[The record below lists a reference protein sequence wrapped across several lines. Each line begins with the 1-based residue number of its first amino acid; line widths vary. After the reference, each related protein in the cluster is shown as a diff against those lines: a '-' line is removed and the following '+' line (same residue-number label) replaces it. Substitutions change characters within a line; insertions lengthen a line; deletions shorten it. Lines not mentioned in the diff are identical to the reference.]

1 MYLSVEFSV
10 DTEVSMSLQGCS
22 AVISKLEAG
31 AGLGK
36 AEGLTL
42 GAGVLMGR
50 GGKAALEK
58 GGGMV
63 KSGGVG

>member
-1 MYLSVEFSV
+1 
-10 DTEVSMSLQGCS
+10 MSLQGCS